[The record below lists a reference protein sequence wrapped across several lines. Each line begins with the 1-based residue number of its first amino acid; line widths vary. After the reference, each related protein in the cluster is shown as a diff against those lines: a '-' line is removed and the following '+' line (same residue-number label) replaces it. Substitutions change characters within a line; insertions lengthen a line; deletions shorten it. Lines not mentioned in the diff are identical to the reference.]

1 MPLGWGLLTHM
12 RLITSSRTDRSDI
25 DKKRKAE
32 GLENHALYL
41 LGGRNN
47 GMYKVKSSCHT
58 AGIPPF
64 AAPVHF

>member
-1 MPLGWGLLTHM
+1 M

-25 DKKRKAE
+25 DKNRKAE
-32 GLENHALYL
+32 GLENHALYPW
-41 LGGRNN
+41 GGRNK
-47 GMYKVKSSCHT
+47 GRCKVKSSCHP